1 MMKIF
6 LKSKLL
12 LPLNLALLLIASK
25 ALAIES
31 PQYTVL
37 YEGDVVEYRQYEPY
51 IVAETVVNSSPSFG
65 SASNEGFMRLF
76 GYITGDNSSEVKL
89 DMTAPVQQATAGE
102 KIAMTSPVQQL
113 QTSQGWRV
121 AFMLPSKFSIETA
134 PMPTDERIVLRE
146 VPGQLMAV
154 VRYSGRWTERNYEK
168 HKKRLL
174 QSLKFSGI
182 DSLGTVE
189 FAAYNAPF
197 VLPFL
202 RRNEVMIEVKS
213 VPKSNNLN
221 ELSRVGIGAL

>member
-1 MMKIF
+1 MKKF

-12 LPLNLALLLIASK
+12 LLVNLALLFISSK

-37 YEGDVVEYRQYEPY
+37 YEDDVVEYRQYEPY
-51 IVAETVVNSSPSFG
+51 IVAETVVISSSSFG
-65 SASNEGFMRLF
+65 SASSEGFRRLF
-76 GYITGDNSSEVKL
+76 GYITGDNSSQVEL
-89 DMTAPVQQATAGE
+89 DMTAPVQQSTAGE
-102 KIAMTSPVQQL
+102 DIAMTSPVQQL

-134 PMPTDERIVLRE
+134 PLPTDERIMLRE
-146 VPGQLMAV
+146 VPGQLLAV

-168 HKKRLL
+168 HKGRLIKRLEA
-174 QSLKFSGI
+174 SEI
-182 DSLGTVE
+182 ESLGAVE

-213 VPKSNNLN
+213 VPKSIDL
-221 ELSRVGIGAL
+221 I

>member
-1 MMKIF
+1 MKIF
-6 LKSKLL
+6 LISKPLL
-12 LPLNLALLLIASK
+12 LIKLALLLISSK

-31 PQYTVL
+31 PQYAVL
-37 YEGDVVEYRQYEPY
+37 FEDDVVEYRQYEPY
-51 IVAETVVNSSPSFG
+51 IVAETVVNSSSSFG

-76 GYITGDNSSEVKL
+76 GYITGDNSSQTKL
-89 DMTAPVQQATAGE
+89 DMTSPVQQATAGE
-102 KIAMTSPVQQL
+102 EIAMTSPVQQL

-134 PMPTDERIVLRE
+134 PLPTDERIVLRE
-146 VPGQLMAV
+146 VPGQLIAV

-168 HKKRLL
+168 HKGRLL
-174 QSLKFSGI
+174 RSLEASEI
-182 DSLGTVE
+182 ESLGTVE

-213 VPKSNNLN
+213 VPRSDNSI
-221 ELSRVGIGAL
+221 ELPRVKISAL